1 MTLKPG
7 WAPDETNCLK
17 TTPNKQTSWGGE
29 EGGGVETDPAWGKP
43 TVSCSALSTLGGR
56 KIRSSKSSQLY
67 RI

>member
-7 WAPDETNCLK
+7 WATDETVSK
-17 TTPNKQTSWGGE
+17 HHQTSWGGE
-29 EGGGVETDPAWGKP
+29 EGGGVEADPAWGKP
-43 TVSCSALSTLGGR
+43 MVSCSALSTLGGR